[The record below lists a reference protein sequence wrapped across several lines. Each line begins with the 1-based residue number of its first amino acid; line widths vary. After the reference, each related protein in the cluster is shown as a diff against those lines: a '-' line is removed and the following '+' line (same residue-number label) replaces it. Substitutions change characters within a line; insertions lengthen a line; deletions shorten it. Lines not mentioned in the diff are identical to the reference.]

1 MEDLPEGQWLR
12 KGWLDA
18 VMIVRRAGAEGS
30 QELSTREEVGAN
42 INAETMTGLV
52 TLAKT
57 LVEMVGEL
65 QGRSTDEVLDQLRDT
80 GLNFEI

>member
-1 MEDLPEGQWLR
+1 MPDLPEGQWLR

-30 QELSTREEVGAN
+30 ELTTRDVENV
-42 INAETMTGLV
+42 NAETLAGLV
-52 TLAKT
+52 TVAKT
-57 LVEMVGEL
+57 LVEIVGEL